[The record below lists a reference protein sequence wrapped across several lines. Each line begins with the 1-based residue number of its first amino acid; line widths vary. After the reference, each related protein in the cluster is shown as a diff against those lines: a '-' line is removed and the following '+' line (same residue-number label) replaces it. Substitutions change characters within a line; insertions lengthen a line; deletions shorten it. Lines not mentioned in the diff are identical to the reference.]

1 MSVFNSFIYSED
13 STTITGFDGEP
24 GNNCSVQFIDKPNGN
39 IPVTNVNIATDL
51 TSSTSGLKFD
61 FTRLASLQTITN
73 VCGDNLTN
81 LQAAIVSVDISLSA
95 GLAIKNY
102 AFNGCTELQTV
113 DMSGS
118 SYLAINGYAFNGCI
132 GLESVNMSY
141 SIGLTITGSAFN
153 GCTGL
158 QSVDMS
164 YSIGLKITGL
174 AFNGCTGLQSV
185 DMSYS
190 TGLTLAAYAFDNRI
204 GLESVDMSYSK
215 NLTITGLAF
224 NGCTGLQTVDMSDSK
239 ILTINTYAFQ
249 NTGPRTLDMSGSTNL
264 KTFVNSFNNC
274 ANIQSVDMSRS
285 NNLFIDVLAFNS
297 CTELK
302 TIDMS
307 YSKNLTIT
315 GMAFNN
321 CTGLQSVDMSY
332 STDLLI
338 YGQFSGCTELKTID
352 MSYSTGLSITSVN
365 AFYFCTSLKTV
376 NMTSSKNLRF
386 NGHTT
391 FNGCVNLTEITFPVG
406 LTILDAKALLWTDL
420 INNYLPPP
428 EYVKYYLNSTQEDAL
443 NISITNLDSIEN
455 LPNNLTYSSGV
466 LSGSIINSGTF
477 PVTFNVDT
485 GIGVEGGGGG
495 GGGGG
500 LEGDGG
506 VGDLEGGG
514 GGGIGVGDLESGGG
528 GVDGDIGGISITINF
543 VNVNTLVCFLPGSQ
557 ILINQDPVT
566 YKAIE
571 DLVETDSVISCFT
584 HTPVSIKKCVRHAVR
599 LQELEP
605 TNVPYVI
612 PKDFFGSNTPNQ
624 DVYLSGH
631 HRIIFNLND
640 NSKLGVQT
648 FKIDGLKPAVIANEE
663 LYYYHI
669 ELNSED
675 TDGVICSNI
684 PVEALE
690 HG

>member
-1 MSVFNSFIYSED
+1 MSVFNSFIYSPD

-24 GNNCSVQFIDKPNGN
+24 GNNCSVQFIDNPESSNK
-39 IPVTNVNIATDL
+39 VTNVNITTDL
-51 TSSTSGLKFD
+51 SSFVTGLIFD
-61 FTRLASLQTITN
+61 FTGLASLQTITN
-73 VCGDNLTN
+73 VCDNLTN
-81 LQAAIVSVDISLSA
+81 LQAAIVSVDVSDSEQLMINDYAFVNCTGLRTVNMSGSTGLIILNSA
-95 GLAIKNY
+95 FVNTGLRTVDMSESTGLTINDDAFNNCSTLQTVNMSGSTGLTINGDGSGAFVNCTGLRTVNMSGSTGLTINSY
-102 AFNGCTELQTV
+102 AFNNCSTLQTV
-113 DMSGS
+113 DMSS
-118 SYLAINGYAFNGCI
+118 
-132 GLESVNMSY
+132 
-141 SIGLTITGSAFN
+141 
-153 GCTGL
+153 
-158 QSVDMS
+158 
-164 YSIGLKITGL
+164 
-174 AFNGCTGLQSV
+174 
-185 DMSYS
+185 
-190 TGLTLAAYAFDNRI
+190 
-204 GLESVDMSYSK
+204 SK
-215 NLTITGLAF
+215 NLAF
-224 NGCTGLQTVDMSDSK
+224 DGEAT
-239 ILTINTYAFQ
+239 
-249 NTGPRTLDMSGSTNL
+249 
-264 KTFVNSFNNC
+264 
-274 ANIQSVDMSRS
+274 
-285 NNLFIDVLAFNS
+285 
-297 CTELK
+297 
-302 TIDMS
+302 
-307 YSKNLTIT
+307 
-315 GMAFNN
+315 FNN
-321 CTGLQSVDMSY
+321 CTS
-332 STDLLI
+332 
-338 YGQFSGCTELKTID
+338 
-352 MSYSTGLSITSVN
+352 LS
-365 AFYFCTSLKTV
+365 
-376 NMTSSKNLRF
+376 
-386 NGHTT
+386 
-391 FNGCVNLTEITFPVG
+391 EITFPVG

-485 GIGVEGGGGG
+485 DGGGGD
-495 GGGGG
+495 GG

-514 GGGIGVGDLESGGG
+514 GGGISVEEVEGDGG
-528 GVDGDIGGISITINF
+528 GVDEDIGGIFITINF

-584 HTPVSIKKCVRHAVR
+584 HTPVSIKKCVKHAVR
-599 LQELEP
+599 LQELES